1 MVKNAAVH
9 HFLSS
14 ALQPLCVEVRPR
26 SSLMASA
33 GHDSPE
39 KQRRS
44 PDAFSPGGGRPDS
57 LSRSVHL
64 IYCLKTKCM
73 HLYKTTISP
82 QRPSRL
88 WTQVHEVQPCS
99 SLFLKRRQ
107 KRLRLV
113 SVNPCII
120 PALSFFVRANQSL
133 KWQVIMSMAS
143 TLCFCFCFFLT
154 CSKQWISLKPSV

>member
-1 MVKNAAVH
+1 M
-9 HFLSS
+9 
-14 ALQPLCVEVRPR
+14 EVRPR

-39 KQRRS
+39 KQTRS
-44 PDAFSPGGGRPDS
+44 PDAFSPGRGRPDS
-57 LSRSVHL
+57 WSQSVHL

-99 SLFLKRRQ
+99 SLFLK
-107 KRLRLV
+107 KKTKTSPSGLSK
-113 SVNPCII
+113 SVHHSS
-120 PALSFFVRANQSL
+120 AVFFFCVRANQSL
-133 KWQVIMSMAS
+133 KWQVIVSMAS
-143 TLCFCFCFFLT
+143 TFCFCFVLFFNM
-154 CSKQWISLKPSV
+154 